1 MAAIAFTSLAEL
13 QNQIGNARAL
23 DLFDDDEDGVISES
37 DGPVAQALAQAN
49 DAVTGIV
56 LLKGWS
62 MASLAELAEDQA
74 IRRYATDILSSYGG
88 RRRPEWFDSNGKG
101 RYHEVGEQARKDLAN
116 YALGVFRS
124 RKEVDGAGQNPAL
137 QADTNVGAPVFIV
150 SRDPRYPG
158 RPGPGG
164 F

>member
-13 QNQIGNARAL
+13 QNQIGIARAL
-23 DLFDDDEDGVISES
+23 DLFDDAELGTISES

-49 DAVTGIV
+49 DAVTSIV

-62 MASLAELAEDQA
+62 MLQLAQLAEDQA
-74 IRRYATDILSSYGG
+74 IRRYATSIFAQYGG
-88 RRRPEWFDSNGKG
+88 QRRPEFFDSQGAG
-101 RYHEVGEQARKDLAN
+101 RYHTIGEQARKDLTN
-116 YALGVFRS
+116 YAAGVFRS
-124 RKEVDGAGQNPAL
+124 RKEVDGAGANPSL
-137 QADTNVGAPVFIV
+137 QPDTNIGAPVFIF

-158 RPGPGG
+158 KPGPGG